1 MVSKTGKL
9 ESLMKVTINL
19 ELTPKEARAAMGL
32 PDVEPLQEKLMAEIY
47 DRMSE
52 SVKDMSD
59 PEKLLKMYMP
69 LGNQSMEQF
78 QKMMSMFTPGAGT
91 SKD

>member
-1 MVSKTGKL
+1 
-9 ESLMKVTINL
+9 MKVKINL
-19 ELTPKEARAAMGL
+19 EMTPQEARAVMGL
-32 PDVEPLQEKLMAEIY
+32 PDVEQLQEKLMAEIY
-47 DRMSE
+47 QRMSE

-78 QKMMSMFTPGAGT
+78 QKMMSMFTPGASAT
-91 SKD
+91 KD